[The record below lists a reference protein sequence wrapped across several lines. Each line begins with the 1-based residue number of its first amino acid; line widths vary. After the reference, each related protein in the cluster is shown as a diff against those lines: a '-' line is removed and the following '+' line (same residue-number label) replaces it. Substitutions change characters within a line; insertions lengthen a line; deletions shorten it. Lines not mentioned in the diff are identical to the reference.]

1 MATHSSILAW
11 KIPWMEEPGRLQS
24 MGLQRVGH
32 NWATS
37 LTPLHAIVQG
47 QHDKVIPPCLIKSA
61 TLPTHTSSPQ
71 AELTALTQALT
82 LAKDQKIN
90 IYTDSKYVYNTSHF
104 NIIIWRERGFVTQ
117 KGTTIL
123 NASFISELLHVA
135 QLPNQA
141 AVIYC
146 PGHQWHS
153 PISFYNN
160 IADPKQTSSV
170 SRVPLLVLSLLW
182 PKLTSLTSTHYFH
195 ICIPFSNPLQK
206 YLSLSFR
213 TLLSWARTMQLI

>member
-61 TLPTHTSSPQ
+61 TIPTHTSSPQ

-90 IYTDSKYVYNTSHF
+90 IYTDSKYVYNILHS
-104 NIIIWRERGFVTQ
+104 NIIIWKERGVLTQ
-117 KGTTIL
+117 KGTPIL
-123 NASFISELLHVA
+123 SASFISELLHA
-135 QLPNQA
+135 SQLPNQA
-141 AVIYC
+141 AIIYC

-182 PKLTSLTSTHYFH
+182 PK
-195 ICIPFSNPLQK
+195 
-206 YLSLSFR
+206 
-213 TLLSWARTMQLI
+213 